1 MRNTKKKVMKKRG
14 EMHAREREGWRT
26 IYLVRARDSRGIK
39 ERTMDGEGN
48 GGTGRKEKSSAR
60 SRIERR
66 YKERKGSARE
76 TVNEEEA
83 HKHDVCEP
91 KVSNLRSVL
100 RQL

>member
-1 MRNTKKKVMKKRG
+1 MENDLSRTCARLEKNKG
-14 EMHAREREGWRT
+14 EDNGGG
-26 IYLVRARDSRGIK
+26 RA
-39 ERTMDGEGN
+39 MDGEGN
-48 GGTGRKEKSSAR
+48 RERGRKEKSSAR

>member
-1 MRNTKKKVMKKRG
+1 MENDLSRTCARLEKNKG
-14 EMHAREREGWRT
+14 EDNG
-26 IYLVRARDSRGIK
+26 GK
-39 ERTMDGEGN
+39 GN
-48 GGTGRKEKSSAR
+48 GRRRKQRTGRKEKSSAR